1 MAAHRHR
8 LRRTRWLLAPLCVVL
23 VVDAFVLA
31 QRSGGS
37 AQAVGAPLE
46 RAELQ
51 APPPPVT
58 TTVPVEPAS
67 GPIPIPDDNYAD
79 EPILLIG
86 TISIPKLGLV
96 HDLYKGVT
104 LNNIDH
110 GPSLWPGTA
119 TPGQPGNAVVAGHR
133 VTHDHPFLEIDRL
146 RPGDLVMF
154 DVAGVHSAYRM
165 TSSEVVSPDAVWI
178 TDQTATPTAT
188 LYACH
193 PPHSKKYRYVVH
205 LDLAA

>member
-1 MAAHRHR
+1 MEGIT
-8 LRRTRWLLAPLCVVL
+8 LR
-23 VVDAFVLA
+23 
-31 QRSGGS
+31 
-37 AQAVGAPLE
+37 
-46 RAELQ
+46 
-51 APPPPVT
+51 
-58 TTVPVEPAS
+58 
-67 GPIPIPDDNYAD
+67 
-79 EPILLIG
+79 
-86 TISIPKLGLV
+86 
-96 HDLYKGVT
+96 
-104 LNNIDH
+104 NIDH